1 MQVVGSRARCPLTV
15 KCSLPMLPLAEQCS
29 RRARLGRAWL
39 SCVAVCSVVLVSDA
53 SPQPKTASEYE
64 IKAAFLYNFGKFVSW
79 PAEELKD
86 SEKRFVLCI
95 LGEDP
100 FGEVMDQMVLGK
112 PVQDRQLAV
121 RRPKTAAETS
131 GCNILFISQ
140 SERKEMS
147 AVLQALDARSVL
159 TVSEV
164 DQFLELGGII
174 NFQTDQNKIRFDINV
189 TAAERGKLK
198 ISSQLLKLARRIVG
212 RPSGD

>member
-1 MQVVGSRARCPLTV
+1 MV
-15 KCSLPMLPLAEQCS
+15 PLAERCS

-39 SCVAVCSVVLVSDA
+39 SCLAVCSVVLASVA

-79 PAEELKD
+79 PADEIKD
-86 SEKRFVLCI
+86 SEKPFVLCI
-95 LGEDP
+95 LGQDP
-100 FGEVMDQMVLGK
+100 FGPLMDQMVLGK

-121 RRPKTAAETS
+121 RRPTTAAETN

-140 SERKEMS
+140 SEKERVS
-147 AVLQALDARSVL
+147 SVLQALDARSVL

-164 DQFLELGGII
+164 DQFLEHGGII
-174 NFQTDQNKIRFDINV
+174 NFRNDQNKIRFDINV

-198 ISSQLLKLARRIVG
+198 ISSQLLKLARRVVG
-212 RPSGD
+212 RPGGG